1 MILDTEFLISLQEND
16 DPAVRKAAELDG
28 RPTRIPTMVVW
39 ELFASVG
46 AGEDPAGNRQKYDI
60 LLNAHPLVDLD
71 EHIARRAG
79 VLYGTHV
86 ASDTLKELDGAD
98 SVVAATALTMDQPVV
113 SNDSDFQD
121 VEGLQVETY

>member
-16 DPAVRKAAELDG
+16 DSAIEKAAELDG
-28 RPTRIPTMVVW
+28 VPARIPTMVVW

-46 AGEDPAGNRQKYDI
+46 AGNDPIGNRKKYET
-60 LLNAHPLVDLD
+60 LLNAFPLVELD

-98 SVVAATALTMDQPVV
+98 SVVAATGLTMDQPVV
-113 SNDSDFQD
+113 SNDGDFQD
-121 VEGLQVETY
+121 VEGLAVETY